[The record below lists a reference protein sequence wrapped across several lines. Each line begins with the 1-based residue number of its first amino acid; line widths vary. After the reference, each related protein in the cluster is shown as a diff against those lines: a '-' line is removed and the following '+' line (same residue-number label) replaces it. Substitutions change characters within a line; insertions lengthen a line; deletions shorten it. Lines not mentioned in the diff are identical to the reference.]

1 MLSNR
6 RFKYLL
12 AIVAIVLLV
21 TLYYSSDARQT
32 PNADF
37 YQKTKLAL
45 EKSAQDKRLK
55 AEADAE
61 LENILKH
68 AKELATGDSVAEG
81 AIASPLPKA
90 APPTEESKKVP
101 PPPPGSDEDSDEIS
115 VAGRKM
121 MPKPKPWALGKD
133 EEVALNG
140 GRLEKVEE
148 PGIAEAKA
156 ELNIILKKSP
166 RMSPLLDSISFGT
179 ILTHAWASSHYL
191 LQVDLPLLSSR
202 KVSAP

>member
-1 MLSNR
+1 MPSNR
-6 RFKYLL
+6 RLKYLL
-12 AIVAIVLLV
+12 AVVALV
-21 TLYYSSDARQT
+21 FLITLYYSSDARQK

-45 EKSAQDKRLK
+45 EKSAEDKRLK
-55 AEADAE
+55 AEADTE

-68 AKELATGDSVAEG
+68 AKDLAAGDNVAEV
-81 AIASPLPKA
+81 AEASPLPEA
-90 APPTEESKKVP
+90 GLPTEEPRKVP
-101 PPPPGSDEDSDEIS
+101 PPPPGSDEEGDEIS

-121 MPKPKPWALGKD
+121 MPKPKPWAVGKD

-140 GRLEKVEE
+140 GRLGKVEE

-166 RMSPLLDSISFGT
+166 RMSTPL
-179 ILTHAWASSHYL
+179 ILYHLEGY
-191 LQVDLPLLSSR
+191 
-202 KVSAP
+202 